1 MQEFKSKK
9 GFDSVQLRRLQL
21 AVEQGKYDVHE
32 TKYFLEEVL
41 RVIEVHEV
49 DSSTLSDLFGAWL
62 RALDQ
67 PARKTKSRE
76 LQLLST

>member
-1 MQEFKSKK
+1 MQELKSNKA
-9 GFDSVQLRRLQL
+9 FDSVQLRRLQL

-49 DSSTLSDLFGAWL
+49 EPTALCDLFNAWL
-62 RALDQ
+62 RALER

-76 LQLLST
+76 LHLLST